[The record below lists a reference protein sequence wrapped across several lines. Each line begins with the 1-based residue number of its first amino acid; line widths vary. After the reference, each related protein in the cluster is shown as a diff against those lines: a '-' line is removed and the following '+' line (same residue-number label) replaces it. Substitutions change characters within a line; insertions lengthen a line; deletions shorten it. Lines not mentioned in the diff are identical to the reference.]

1 MKDVITAVLDLD
13 YYTAL
18 GLYRISFRGKRYHS
32 YSYNRGSL
40 NVSVVKFLKKA
51 IEQGFEDSK
60 MPEVEKRTGS
70 QTTMPK
76 IIVGLAIAA
85 VFVVTGLVFVL
96 ARRLGWTLGWIYVG
110 IIVATLTINLA
121 CLARWNPELIR
132 RRMRVSK
139 FTKTWDKVWA
149 VLFGL
154 AVIAIYIVAVMEAR
168 GRVLCAPGAAWLLG
182 IAIYASGWSLA
193 IWSMVVNPFFE
204 KTVRIQTDHGH
215 RVIDTGPYAFMRHPG
230 YVGFAGW
237 MLSTPLLLA
246 STWAFVPALIT
257 VVLLVIRT
265 ALEDST
271 LYAELP
277 GYAEYSTRVRFRLI
291 PGVW

>member
-1 MKDVITAVLDLD
+1 VTEQDFK
-13 YYTAL
+13 
-18 GLYRISFRGKRYHS
+18 GL
-32 YSYNRGSL
+32 
-40 NVSVVKFLKKA
+40 
-51 IEQGFEDSK
+51 E
-60 MPEVEKRTGS
+60 MPDVEKQTNS

-76 IIVGLAIAA
+76 VIGGLAVAA
-85 VFVVTGLVFVL
+85 MFVGAGLVFVL

-110 IIVATLTINLA
+110 MVVATLTINLA
-121 CLARWNPELIR
+121 CLLRWNPELIR

-154 AVIAIYIVAVMEAR
+154 AMIAIYVAAVMEAR
-168 GRVLCAPGAAWLLG
+168 DRVSSAPGAAWLLG
-182 IAIYASGWSLA
+182 LAIFVPGWALA

-215 RVIDTGPYAFMRHPG
+215 RVIDTGPYAYMRHPG
-230 YVGFAGW
+230 YVGFSGW
-237 MLSTPLLLA
+237 MLSTPFLLV

-265 ALEDST
+265 ALEDRT
-271 LYAELP
+271 LLEELP
-277 GYAEYSTRVRFRLI
+277 GYDEYASRVRFRLI